1 MKILLVEDVHDLREL
16 VAMMIHSY
24 FICDIIECADGA
36 DAIMLLAS
44 KKFDLVISD
53 YNMPKK
59 NGGDVFKYLR
69 SQSTTIPYIMLSSDL
84 PSDHP
89 ELIVDQFF
97 GYIEKPFTDET
108 IQDAINNLMP
118 KQALEETG
126 EFVPISISHLSTL
139 RTMKAPLFIR
149 LSDRKFVK
157 AHASGVDFTNEE
169 KEKYQTKGIL
179 HLYVARDQYSDFI
192 LEYKKTVLSKYALSN
207 FKPSEKIEYL
217 AGDVEVVNQS
227 AQIFGWSQ
235 EVISIA
241 NLNIDKVYFLTQKSK
256 EFKSALAT
264 LVSHT
269 DSRLALH
276 SILLAMAFAGVASH
290 LNLTEEDLLK
300 LTAAAILHD
309 MSFDEDFFAEK
320 INILPLINEE
330 DSKNNPEILRLK
342 QHPADTAQKIRQVTL
357 LPITV
362 DRIIAQHHE
371 KPDGSGFPMG
381 LQNDSIEYLAR
392 IFIIAEDIIYN
403 HIREHGASDPLQYL
417 SRQKNVYS
425 HSAFSSIFKA
435 FEQSLE

>member
-1 MKILLVEDVHDLREL
+1 MKILLVEDVHELREL
-16 VAMMIHSY
+16 VAMMIQSY
-24 FICDIIECADGA
+24 FICDITECADGA
-36 DAIMLLAS
+36 DAMMVLAA

-59 NGGDVFKYLR
+59 NGGDVFKFLR
-69 SQSTTIPYIMLSSDL
+69 SQSATTPYIMLSSDH

-89 ELIVDQFF
+89 EFDVDQFF
-97 GYIEKPFTDET
+97 GYIEKPFTDES
-108 IQDAINNLMP
+108 IQEAINKLLP
-118 KQALEETG
+118 KQALEDTG
-126 EFVPISISHLSTL
+126 EYVPISTTHLLTL
-139 RTMKAPLFIR
+139 RTMKSPLFIR

-157 AHASGVDFTNEE
+157 AHASGVDFTKEE

-179 HLYVARDQYSDFI
+179 HLYVARDQYPDFI
-192 LEYKKTVLSKYALSN
+192 LEYKKTVLSKFVLSD

-217 AGDVEVVNQS
+217 AGDVEVVNQA
-227 AQIFGWSQ
+227 AQLFGWNQ

-241 NLNIDKVYFLTQKSK
+241 NLNIDKVFYLTQKSK
-256 EFKSALAT
+256 EFKSALST

-276 SILLAMAFAGVASH
+276 SILLSMAFAGVASH
-290 LNLTEEDLLK
+290 LKLTEEDLLK

-320 INILPLINEE
+320 INMLPVLNEE
-330 DSKNNPEILRLK
+330 EFKNNPEIIRLK
-342 QHPADTAQKIRQVTL
+342 QHPSDTAQKIRQVTL

-371 KPDGSGFPMG
+371 RPDGSGFPMG
-381 LQNDSIEYLAR
+381 LQNDGIEYLAR

-403 HIREHGASDPLQYL
+403 HIREQGASDPLQYL
-417 SRQKNVYS
+417 RRQKSVYA
-425 HSAFSSIFKA
+425 HSSFAPIFHA
-435 FEQSLE
+435 FEASLD